1 MRLAAIVLP
10 ALLLPP
16 AMPAKPSAVPAFAA
30 PAPPAPSAARV
41 VKKRRPEQR
50 QLILDEAARL
60 FKERGFGS
68 SSMRELGAR
77 VGLDAASMYNH
88 IRSKD
93 ELLDIICFRVSDAY
107 IAQLL
112 AVEQTAATNLDKITE
127 LLRQHVRLMTQDG
140 AAVSVA
146 NNEWKALTEP
156 RLTEF
161 KEARKRYEKGFAA
174 LIEQGIAAGELQSV
188 NVSVALF
195 TLLSAVRWVE
205 LWYRPGRAL
214 SAAELEA
221 DLLTLLLDGLK
232 KQ

>member
-1 MRLAAIVLP
+1 MPPKTAHSP
-10 ALLLPP
+10 APTATPP
-16 AMPAKPSAVPAFAA
+16 AKGTV
-30 PAPPAPSAARV
+30 RL

-68 SSMRELGAR
+68 SSMRDLGAR

-88 IRSKD
+88 IKSKD
-93 ELLDIICFRVSDAY
+93 EILEIICFQVSDTY
-107 IAQLL
+107 IAQLTE
-112 AVEQTAATNLDKITE
+112 VEQMAATYLEKITE
-127 LLRQHVRLMTQDG
+127 LLRQHVRLMTKDG

-161 KEARKRYEKGFAA
+161 KQARKRYEKGFAA
-174 LIEQGIAAGELQSV
+174 LIEQGIAAGELQAV

-205 LWYRPGRAL
+205 LWYRPGRSL

-221 DLLTLLLDGLK
+221 DLITMLLDGLK
-232 KQ
+232 KPIA

>member
-1 MRLAAIVLP
+1 M
-10 ALLLPP
+10 PP
-16 AMPAKPSAVPAFAA
+16 KPTPH
-30 PAPPAPSAARV
+30 PAPTAPPPPTGSARV
-41 VKKRRPEQR
+41 AKKRRPEQR
-50 QLILDEAARL
+50 QLILDEAAHL

-68 SSMRELGAR
+68 SSMRDLGAR

-88 IRSKD
+88 IKSKD
-93 ELLDIICFRVSDAY
+93 EILDTICFQVSDTY
-107 IAQLL
+107 IAQLTE
-112 AVEQTAATNLDKITE
+112 VEQMTGSYLEKITE
-127 LLRQHVRLMTQDG
+127 LLRRHVRLMTTHG

-161 KEARKRYEKGFAA
+161 KQARKRYEKGFAA
-174 LIEQGIAAGELQSV
+174 LIEQGIAAGELQPV

-221 DLLTLLLDGLK
+221 DLLTMLLDGLK
-232 KQ
+232 KPLA

>member
-1 MRLAAIVLP
+1 MRLAAIAPP
-10 ALLLPP
+10 ALPLPP
-16 AMPAKPSAVPAFAA
+16 AMPAKSSAVSALAA
-30 PAPPAPSAARV
+30 PTLPAPGAARV

-93 ELLDIICFRVSDAY
+93 ELLDSICFRVSDAY

-112 AVEQTAATNLDKITE
+112 AVEQTAATSLEKITE

-161 KEARKRYEKGFAA
+161 KDARKRYEKGFAA
-174 LIEQGIAAGELQSV
+174 LIEQGIAAGELQPV

-205 LWYRPGRAL
+205 LWYRPGRTL

-221 DLLTLLLDGLK
+221 DLLTMLLDGLK
-232 KQ
+232 K